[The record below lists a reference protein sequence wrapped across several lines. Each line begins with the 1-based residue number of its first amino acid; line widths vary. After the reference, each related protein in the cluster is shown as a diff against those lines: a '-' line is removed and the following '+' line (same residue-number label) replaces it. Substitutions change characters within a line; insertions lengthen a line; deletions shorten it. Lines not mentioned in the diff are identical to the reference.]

1 MHELYKDRKA
11 ITNLAHAE
19 LKYEDERL
27 SSLAMLNVYTVGIIS
42 SMNISGG
49 PKKWHNFLISYR
61 YQ

>member
-1 MHELYKDRKA
+1 MHELHKDRKA

-42 SMNISGG
+42 SMIISGG
-49 PKKWHNFLISYR
+49 PKKCHNL
-61 YQ
+61 

>member
-1 MHELYKDRKA
+1 MHELHKDRKA

-49 PKKWHNFLISYR
+49 PKKWHNF
-61 YQ
+61 